1 MKFTKWKI
9 IGTIA
14 GLLFLS
20 VAGVSVAASYKEKA
34 FDPGAYEERDR
45 KDNQILFPG
54 EDISLGDDEQ
64 KNDSELWQQN
74 ENSDENKKPE
84 DRPSS
89 SVLFQT
95 MKVADDAAQ
104 NDDIPQDDEQ
114 SPQTDNDIIYTPGS
128 QDDPK
133 IPSAHKKED
142 PQTDHNQPQIKPTK
156 NPSDGNGGKNDGR
169 KDPNKDDGNG
179 NNEKPGLPD
188 TPDTPDTPVTPSQT
202 PDTPSSGQT
211 DPSDNNDNKTDDKD
225 DTGNTETP
233 EKPSHQD
240 PDTTTPTLP
249 KDDTM
254 IDADPYPGD
263 GKLDIKD
270 EEDYKR
276 YGLKIIGLR
285 DIDDSINSF
294 YMGEYLNDQRVL
306 CSVIVYVCED
316 GVPKYR
322 LTELSDN
329 FKLGKY
335 PEQVTGDKV
344 PLTFYFRPGAGYDWI
359 EETYNAEVLYS
370 AKLLLLDLDN
380 QEIFKQILVPKD
392 EPKIALASC
401 YYDVAGNGLPGF
413 GMEDDPISKLFLGWS
428 ETENGKSVGPLYTVE
443 KTGAQVLYALPTAEV
458 PASMK
463 AGWEY
468 AFFYLGDASC
478 YTRIQVLTNADAV
491 DGVLTIPE
499 GIQALDLTYEF
510 DPDTWFPKYFTCDT
524 MKIPDSLLFLTMTNT
539 GEDQED
545 DYTFD
550 VTRSYET
557 GENNMHYAAYD
568 GVLYNREKTQILSIP
583 GEMKEITIPEQA
595 ESVHFTYGNA
605 LQEIHFTA
613 DKPIAANFSTVSD
626 ATIYVPTESY
636 LKYLSAWGKNPG
648 GSNRLVASGEETPV
662 FTEDDTAIY
671 SEDGKT
677 LLSVKNSVSGV
688 YIVKEGVEKIAEGAL
703 ENCGSIELLLL
714 PKSLKE
720 LESKSLSENAP
731 QKILLL
737 GTTPPAIAEDSFSA
751 DSVVQVETV
760 AKADYE
766 AAFEEL
772 LPDSGQMIDR
782 IFSYVV
788 KEDGYSYLT
797 EEEDEIYPADALL
810 ISVPEDITVFNEQ
823 SLQDVKLTEIAP
835 EVFSD
840 CTGLKIVELPA
851 GLTKIGEGAFKGCS
865 SLQAF
870 LSHESDYL
878 EIGYGAFD
886 DTLAFRFAAFDA
898 MKLNSYTYYGM
909 ASWYGNCNGTGNIN
923 IDRFSPS
930 YYMVDM
936 AGGKILYGVGTD
948 EKGNPADNCYVLGVT
963 DDITGVVHLEDHAT
977 EIAGYV
983 FRNCMNPF
991 TVEGLDHLI
1000 AIGDYAF
1007 ESSGIQGD
1015 ITMNG
1020 GLVYLGSSAFRY
1032 CSGITS
1038 VQLDGTGFNNG
1049 IYQQPFGLYAFEYCN
1064 NLAKVEITGSGSY
1077 DIGSEAFA
1085 GCASLQEIRI
1095 AESAGIQKIGYSAF
1109 ASTPITSIT
1118 LPQTVN
1124 EIDYGAFDMCNDL
1137 KKIHLLSQ
1145 TPPRLGNYSIGMA
1158 FTFGDLRVT
1167 EDYITVPAG
1176 SGQDYVDVWKYYM
1189 LGYPPE
1195 YGDDLTEDQLT
1206 ESENLVRRIL
1216 GLPEKEK
1223 EEEEEVPSVS
1233 ENDID
1238 TNTEINGNT
1247 DDLPVTVSENAT
1259 EQITQED
1266 RP

>member
-1 MKFTKWKI
+1 MKSTSKWKI

-14 GLLFLS
+14 GLVFLS
-20 VAGVSVAASYKEKA
+20 AAGISVAASYKEKA
-34 FDPGAYEERDR
+34 FDPGAYEERNR

-64 KNDSELWQQN
+64 ENDSELWQQDQN
-74 ENSDENKKPE
+74 ANENKKPE
-84 DRPSS
+84 NKPSS

-95 MKVADDAAQ
+95 MLVADDAAQ
-104 NDDIPQDDEQ
+104 NDNLPQDDQ
-114 SPQTDNDIIYTPGS
+114 PDPQNDVIYTPGS

-133 IPSAHKKED
+133 TPSAHKKDD
-142 PQTDHNQPQIKPTK
+142 PKTDHEQPQVRPTK
-156 NPSDGNGGKNDGR
+156 NPSDGNGGKDDGK
-169 KDPNKDDGNG
+169 KDPNKNDGNG
-179 NNEKPGLPD
+179 NNGKPSTPD
-188 TPDTPDTPVTPSQT
+188 TPDTPDTPVNPT
-202 PDTPSSGQT
+202 PDTPSPDQT
-211 DPSDNNDNKTDDKD
+211 DPSDNNDNKDGDKDHKD
-225 DTGNTETP
+225 DTGNTEKP
-233 EKPSHQD
+233 DKPSHQD
-240 PDTTTPTLP
+240 PDTTTPTMP
-249 KDDTM
+249 KDDTI

-263 GKLDIKD
+263 DKLDIKD

-276 YGLKIIGLR
+276 YSLKIIGLR
-285 DIDDSINSF
+285 DSDDIINSF
-294 YMGEYLNDQRVL
+294 YTGEYLNDQRVL

-329 FKLGKY
+329 FKLGEY

-344 PLTFYFRPGAGYDWI
+344 PLTFYFRPGAEYDWI
-359 EETYNAEVLYS
+359 EQTYDAEVLYS
-370 AKLLLLDLDN
+370 AKLLLKDLDN
-380 QEIFKQILVPKD
+380 QKIFKQILVSKD
-392 EPKIALASC
+392 APQIALTSY

-443 KTGAQVLYALPTAEV
+443 KTGAQVLYALPTEEV

-468 AFFYLGDASC
+468 AFFYLGNISY
-478 YTRIQVLTNADAV
+478 YTRIQVLTNAKAA

-510 DPDTWFPKYFTCDT
+510 DPDTWLPKYFTCDT
-524 MKIPDSLLFLTMTNT
+524 MKIPDSLLFLSTTNT

-545 DYTFD
+545 DFIFD
-550 VTRSYET
+550 VTQAYEA
-557 GENNMHYAAYD
+557 GENNLHYATEN
-568 GVLYNREKTQILSIP
+568 GVLYNREKTKILSVP
-583 GEMKEITIPEQA
+583 DTMEQLMVGEQIT
-595 ESVHFTYGNA
+595 SVHFADENA
-605 LQEIHFTA
+605 IKEIHFTA
-613 DKPIAANFSTVSD
+613 AKPITASFGAINN
-626 ATIYVPTESY
+626 AKIYVPTEYY
-636 LKYLSAWGKNPG
+636 LKYLSAWGKTPG
-648 GSNRLVASGEETPV
+648 GSNQLLAESSDIED
-662 FTEDDTAIY
+662 FTEDDSAIY
-671 SEDGKT
+671 SADGKT
-677 LLSVKNSVSGV
+677 LLAVKNGVSGV
-688 YIVKEGVEKIAEGAL
+688 YVVKEGVEKIAEGAL
-703 ENCGSIELLLL
+703 ESCGSIDLLLL
-714 PKSLKE
+714 PESLKE
-720 LESKSLSENAP
+720 LESSSLSENAP
-731 QKILLL
+731 QKILFL
-737 GTTPPAIAEDSFSA
+737 GLTPPAIQA
-751 DSVVQVETV
+751 DSLSAFSVIQVETA
-760 AKADYE
+760 AKEAYE
-766 AAFEEL
+766 KTFAKQ
-772 LPDSGQMIDR
+772 LPDSEQMINR
-782 IFSYVV
+782 IFSYNR
-788 KEDGYSYLT
+788 KDDGYSYLV

-810 ISVPEDITVFNEQ
+810 LSVPADITVFNEQ

-835 EVFSD
+835 GVFSD
-840 CTGLKIVELPA
+840 CTGLKVVELPA

-870 LSHESDYL
+870 LSHEPDYL
-878 EIGYGAFD
+878 EIGTGAFD
-886 DTLAFRFAAFDA
+886 DTPAFRFAAFDA
-898 MKLNSYTYYGM
+898 MYLNSYTYYGM
-909 ASWYGNCNGTGNIN
+909 ASWYGNCNGTGTVN

-936 AGGKILYGVGTD
+936 AGGKILYGVGAD
-948 EKGNPADNCYVLGVT
+948 EEGNPADNCYVLGAT
-963 DDITGVVHLEDHAT
+963 DDITGIVHLEDNAT

-983 FRNCMNPF
+983 FRNCTNPF

-1000 AIGDYAF
+1000 AVGDYAF

-1038 VQLDGTGFNNG
+1038 VKLDGTEFNNG
-1049 IYQQPFGLYAFEYCN
+1049 IYQHPFGLYVFEYCN
-1064 NLAKVEITGSGSY
+1064 NLTKVELTGSGSY

-1085 GCASLQEIRI
+1085 GCTSLQEIRI

-1124 EIDYGAFDMCNDL
+1124 EIDYGAFDMCDDL

-1145 TPPRLGNYSIGMA
+1145 TPPILGNYSIGMT
-1158 FTFGDLRVT
+1158 FTFGDLQVA

-1176 SGQDYVDVWKYYM
+1176 SGQDYIDVWKYYM

-1216 GLPEKEK
+1216 GLPEKEEK
-1223 EEEEEVPSVS
+1223 DPSVS

-1238 TNTEINGNT
+1238 TNTGRNGNT